1 MAMRHE
7 GKKIS
12 FKREMFSA
20 GDNFYRSSIVE
31 QDSMGYRVKR
41 LETMDLR
48 RGSVWAIRSKSV
60 WITHLD
66 GLCIEF
72 EAIFGDQELLNIF
85 ALITLKLNHLAHLTV
100 RDNGAIASY
109 GIT

>member
-1 MAMRHE
+1 
-7 GKKIS
+7 
-12 FKREMFSA
+12 
-20 GDNFYRSSIVE
+20 
-31 QDSMGYRVKR
+31 MGYRVKR